1 MRARSIRG
9 MGTLATAAALATVA
23 SACSAPG
30 EGASGDAATSAVV
43 GIAYE
48 PETLSPLL
56 GFGKDGNSKIFD
68 GLLTHDADLKL
79 KPALAAALPEVSDD
93 GRTYT
98 YALREGVKF
107 SDGEPFT
114 AKDVVFTYETILD
127 EKTNNASKGELD
139 AIESVEAKGDDTVVF
154 RLKYPY
160 APFAERTVL
169 PIVPERIAGGQDVN
183 TGSFGTEPVGT
194 GPYKLAKWSKG
205 EQLVLQANSGYWGG
219 LPKIERFTMAIIK
232 DDDVRATRL
241 RSGDLDGAIL
251 PPNLAKAFRGSGQKT
266 YAAKSFDYRAVTL
279 PTGNKVTGNTAV
291 RRALDIAVDRQA
303 MVDGILEGA
312 SKVAH
317 GPVPTDSEWFTEGT
331 ERTYDPKK
339 ARTVLDAAGWKPGKD
354 GIRVKDGVRA
364 SFPLWYVSGDK
375 LRQDHALA
383 YASDAKK
390 IGVEVEV
397 QAGTSEV
404 IEPERRGG
412 RRAPGTQ
419 RVRQVHAGPGR
430 RAAAP
435 ARLRRGRHGRR
446 AGRRLA
452 PSRAARPAHRLR
464 DRLPAA
470 TPLGGP
476 PAAARGPDRRAAPGH
491 WANRGRRT
499 GVGRNRGVRIGPA
512 GPSAPRG
519 QRWAAAAR
527 LSRAGA
533 RAAASLA
540 RLRRD
545 DGDARRLDH
554 GRAGRRRGD
563 LPAGERGRT
572 AGRRAR
578 PGTAGA
584 VVRPDGRVGRVD
596 LGVNVRRR
604 RSTEVNAQRQSG
616 QLPARPCSLTP
627 ARTDTR

>member
-30 EGASGDAATSAVV
+30 EGASGAAATSAVV

-169 PIVPERIAGGQDVN
+169 PIAPEHLAGGQDVN
-183 TGSFGTEPVGT
+183 TGSFGTRPVGT
-194 GPYKLAKWSKG
+194 GPYKLTKWSKG
-205 EQLVLQANSGYWGG
+205 EQLVLEANSGYWGG
-219 LPKIERFTMAIIK
+219 TPKIERFTMAIIK

-266 YAAKSFDYRAVTL
+266 YAAKSFDYRTVTL

-312 SKVAH
+312 GKVAY

-339 ARTVLDAAGWKPGKD
+339 ARKVLDAAGWKPGED

-390 IGVEVEV
+390 IGVEVKV
-397 QAGTSEV
+397 QAGTWEV
-404 IEPERRGG
+404 IEPRMPKDAVLAGG
-412 RRAPGTQ
+412 GSPADPDFDQYPLLRSDLAGDGFNNMGWYDNATVDRALK
-419 RVRQVHAGPGR
+419 AGRESGDRAER
-430 RAAAP
+430 RAAYDTVQRELVKNP
-435 ARLRRGRHGRR
+435 GYTFLTHIDHLYVVDDRFGDLSTQVEPHDHG
-446 AGRRLA
+446 LA
-452 PSRAARPAHRLR
+452 
-464 DRLPAA
+464 
-470 TPLGGP
+470 
-476 PAAARGPDRRAAPGH
+476 
-491 WANRGRRT
+491 
-499 GVGRNRGVRIGPA
+499 A
-512 GPSAPRG
+512 GP
-519 QRWAAAAR
+519 WWNVE
-527 LSRAGA
+527 
-533 RAAASLA
+533 
-540 RLRRD
+540 D
-545 DGDARRLDH
+545 W
-554 GRAGRRRGD
+554 
-563 LPAGERGRT
+563 
-572 AGRRAR
+572 R
-578 PGTAGA
+578 P
-584 VVRPDGRVGRVD
+584 
-596 LGVNVRRR
+596 
-604 RSTEVNAQRQSG
+604 
-616 QLPARPCSLTP
+616 
-627 ARTDTR
+627 